1 MSSARPLLAS
11 ILSLVLLAES
21 TLADTVF
28 LKTGEKL
35 EGKIIK
41 ETPEELTVAV
51 KVSASIIDERVIK
64 RGEVDR
70 VEKVAPDTI
79 AYQSIATIQTGANSM
94 AASQY
99 DSRLMALDGFLKQ
112 YPNSTYGTDVKK
124 ALDEFVAEKKRVVAG
139 EVKLRGQWLSKAEV
153 EKEKVQIGGM
163 LAYEHMKAQSAAND
177 GIGALNT
184 FGVIEKSYA
193 GSITF
198 PESVDLARQIVAS
211 LKPAIE
217 KSVPNQKA
225 FDAEKKLG
233 FASASPTDRVEM
245 MAAYKREQEQAESA
259 VKAAADAKQ
268 WPPFIA
274 SSEKSLAALLSKT
287 ASEASRLAA
296 LPVDKMKQSVQATNL
311 AKQKI
316 AAGEYDAATTALK
329 EATSLWSA
337 NDLAT
342 RLTKEVIELQ
352 KANPPSNP
360 ATAPATPEPKGD
372 APKSA
377 TPKPSAAARE
387 SAAPV
392 AAAKEEKKPF
402 YLTLPGAIGIVVG
415 IAGILAGLNVFKKI
429 QARKSAAE

>member
-1 MSSARPLLAS
+1 MSSVRPLLAS
-11 ILSLVLLAES
+11 ILSLVLLAD
-21 TLADTVF
+21 TALADTIF
-28 LKTGEKL
+28 LKNGEKI
-35 EGKIIK
+35 EGTITK
-41 ETPEELTVAV
+41 ETPEELTLAV
-51 KVSASIIDERVIK
+51 KVSAGITDERVVK

-70 VEKVAPDTI
+70 IEKISPDII
-79 AYQSIATIQTGANSM
+79 AYKSIATIQAGANSM

-112 YPNSTYGTDVKK
+112 YPNSPHAADVKK
-124 ALDEFVAEKKRVVAG
+124 ALDEFVAEKKRIEAG

-153 EKEKVQIGGM
+153 EKEKAQIGGM

-193 GSITF
+193 GSVTF
-198 PESVDLARQIVAS
+198 PESVELARQIVAS

-217 KSVPNQKA
+217 KTVPNQKA
-225 FDAEKKLG
+225 FDAEKKAG

-245 MAAYKREQEQAESA
+245 MAAYKREQEQAEAA
-259 VKAAADAKQ
+259 VKAADAAKQ

-274 SSEKSLAALLSKT
+274 SSEKSLTALLAKA
-287 ASEASRLAA
+287 ASESTRLAA
-296 LPVDKMKQSVQATNL
+296 LPVDKMKQSIKASNL

-316 AAGEYDAATTALK
+316 ASGEYEAASTALK

-337 NDLAT
+337 NELAT

-352 KANPPSNP
+352 KAAPPSNP
-360 ATAPATPEPKGD
+360 AATPATPEPKSST
-372 APKSA
+372 PKPA
-377 TPKPSAAARE
+377 TSKPSAAAPQ

-392 AAAKEEKKPF
+392 AAVQEEKKPF
-402 YLTLPGAIGIVVG
+402 YLTLPGMIGIVVG
-415 IAGILAGLNVFKKI
+415 IAAVLAGLNVFKKI
-429 QARKSAAE
+429 QARKNRAE